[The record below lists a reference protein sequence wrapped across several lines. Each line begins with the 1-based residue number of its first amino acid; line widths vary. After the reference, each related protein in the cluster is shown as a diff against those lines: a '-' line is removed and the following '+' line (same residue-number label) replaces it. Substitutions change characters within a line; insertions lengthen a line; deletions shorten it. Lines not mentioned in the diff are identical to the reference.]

1 MIPSENIRKS
11 HITQTLQAIFRSI
24 YKYMHVTAINEKRD
38 HKLGIEQGRVY
49 GKSWKEEKKGEIM

>member
-1 MIPSENIRKS
+1 M
-11 HITQTLQAIFRSI
+11 L
-24 YKYMHVTAINEKRD
+24 VTAINEKRD